1 MHIKFTHDLFRS
13 GCGAGDPERNGKWLL
28 TTLAPLVRAAG
39 CSTDRLTETDP
50 AIAQTVAA
58 LVAGP
63 DAHARW
69 ARLFS
74 DETLLPG
81 VTNACAPLGQCDLV
95 IGYELTPNQMRC
107 LSRTGQRFLDI
118 SIDPI
123 RFAPDLFLRMRT
135 NDQTIR
141 HALEAHEV
149 AESAMQQHAA
159 RLRAGIVGAAALP
172 GFDGGALLFVGQTDI
187 DASLIAHATL
197 AGIDAYIPVIARLLQ
212 TEGGRL
218 LIKPHPYGQRHQGI
232 HTLRGRFPD
241 ALTVNDN
248 IYALLHDPGIA
259 RMVTLS
265 SGVAQEASL
274 LGKAATTLLQPDN
287 RRESLGAE
295 LVSRDFRIGVAA
307 LPGLLRMAL
316 DRRSG
321 RAATLTPR
329 PAGHLRRVIGQ
340 NWGYAGA
347 PRLSKRCLA
356 PGQTLSFAAHG
367 RGVDLCT
374 MGWSHAE
381 ATGLWS
387 DGPFATMLVDT
398 QGRDIDLT
406 LACKAFVPVHG
417 QPLAVHVHIEGADPS
432 PRRLLFHTG
441 RRARLTIALP
451 ARRGLTEIVFHLAG
465 VTRPSE
471 RGGSA
476 DARRLGLYLM
486 TGTVA
491 APGVRAGAEPVAS
504 VSPRRPAS
512 AMRAAAAVAA
522 LACGFSVGAAS
533 LQPPHGKLTVH
544 TFVHH
549 QG

>member
-1 MHIKFTHDLFRS
+1 MKWRS
-13 GCGAGDPERNGKWLL
+13 P
-28 TTLAPLVRAAG
+28 P
-39 CSTDRLTETDP
+39 CSSMR
-50 AIAQTVAA
+50 
-58 LVAGP
+58 
-63 DAHARW
+63 
-69 ARLFS
+69 
-74 DETLLPG
+74 PG
-81 VTNACAPLGQCDLV
+81 CAPGSSARPPSGVSIAAPCCSWAKPISTQASSP
-95 IGYELTPNQMRC
+95 TPRW
-107 LSRTGQRFLDI
+107 R
-118 SIDPI
+118 
-123 RFAPDLFLRMRT
+123 
-135 NDQTIR
+135 
-141 HALEAHEV
+141 
-149 AESAMQQHAA
+149 
-159 RLRAGIVGAAALP
+159 
-172 GFDGGALLFVGQTDI
+172 
-187 DASLIAHATL
+187 
-197 AGIDAYIPVIARLLQ
+197 GIDAYIPVIARLLQ
-212 TEGGRL
+212 TAGGRL
-218 LIKPHPYGQRHQGI
+218 LIKPHPYGQRHQDI

-259 RMVTLS
+259 RMITLS

-287 RRESLGAE
+287 RREALGAE

-321 RAATLTPR
+321 RPATLTPR

-544 TFVHH
+544 TFRTPSGLGAWRHRQKPPAAMGRARRTVEYNLTEAFKTLIATQYRIDYSIIGLTSAWKVNLTPPSGPPLPSNRHARSWVRSRSCQVHGSRRMKLIGWRLYGPTRSWTQPAKTPSTTSWH
-549 QG
+549 SPHASPAARWRWST